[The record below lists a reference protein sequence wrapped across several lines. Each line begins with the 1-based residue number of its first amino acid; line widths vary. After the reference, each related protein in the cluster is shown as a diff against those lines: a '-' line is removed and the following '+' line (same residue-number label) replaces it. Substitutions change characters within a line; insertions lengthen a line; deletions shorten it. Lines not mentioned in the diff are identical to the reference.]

1 MYTLPASSL
10 PLEAKKSWTPLLIIF
25 LFQLNESCSE
35 SEVKEDDDLE
45 STKDP
50 PVVPHAEKKK
60 RKRKKKTGKKI
71 AVASSEDNID
81 KKDELDEIDAAVKW
95 VEANDTSA
103 SVSLPSEV
111 AQNMETAAT
120 RKILSIENKYLNP
133 ENEMKRIFGSR

>member
-1 MYTLPASSL
+1 M
-10 PLEAKKSWTPLLIIF
+10 
-25 LFQLNESCSE
+25 NESCSE

-95 VEANDTSA
+95 VEANDTTA

-111 AQNMETAAT
+111 AQSMETAAT